1 MKQLF
6 SVWLYQSP
14 TLLCSFS
21 FTFIVIVI
29 FFMHNSLKFLSKH
42 FNQVE
47 VWPLIALIFFFQ
59 PFCCRFIAGDHCP
72 VAWPNFSFSCQTH
85 GFIFDSLTTEKFMV
99 GSLLA
104 AIQHQNHNS
113 FTSMLGCCYEVWFL
127 ICMDLCVMGRHMH
140 VSLICPSTLFQRFY
154 GFRCHFAN
162 LSHSVRDAWHH
173 FQTSNR
179 SVFF

>member
-1 MKQLF
+1 MR
-6 SVWLYQSP
+6 SGHWLP
-14 TLLCSFS
+14 WF
-21 FTFIVIVI
+21 
-29 FFMHNSLKFLSKH
+29 
-42 FNQVE
+42 
-47 VWPLIALIFFFQ
+47 FFFQ

-113 FTSMLGCCYEVWFL
+113 FTSMLGRCYEVWFL

-140 VSLICPSTLFQRFY
+140 VSLICPSTLYQRFY